1 MNNKEQETTMNTTD
15 KVSEFAHDT
24 VDTIANASHQAREA
38 FTDASHQAKETF
50 EQKSEQ
56 LINAEQRLV
65 KNCRGYVRDNP
76 ITSLGIA
83 VAGGF
88 LLSRLLSGR

>member
-1 MNNKEQETTMNTTD
+1 MNTEQETTMNTTD
-15 KVSEFAHDT
+15 KVSDFAHET

-38 FTDASHQAKETF
+38 FAGASNQAKETF
-50 EQKSEQ
+50 DQKSEQ
-56 LINAEQRLV
+56 IINAEQRLV
-65 KNCRGYVRDNP
+65 KNCQAYVRENP